1 MNQEGNDILIPD
13 SGEVYLLAGILL
25 TTALFFSIIYFG
37 LNKNRSYLFFT
48 SYSLLGA
55 ISLLLLKSGYLLLFF
70 ITFTLSS
77 LSLLYFFLIFFY
89 PQHSKLIAV
98 SPLGLVVLMI
108 AGIGFFNEM
117 SETIFLILA
126 WFIFMLTLMA
136 CSWISLRAFNSQKYG
151 GRLLFYTTALIFLF
165 NIILIP
171 DSFFISNM
179 SVASGMFILAV
190 TYTVLHD
197 IKKQNELVK
206 SLKFKAVH
214 LENEMLKKSI
224 QPHFLFNTLTILSEW
239 IEEQP
244 ALAVEQIDRL
254 SNEFRLLT
262 RVSGKKLIPIEE
274 ELKICRIHLDIF
286 NAKQGSHFTL
296 ETKNIQTGIQIP
308 PMIFHTL
315 IENGLTHSETDK
327 GRFLIEQLERKAEK
341 AELTTEYKTHF
352 RVTAE
357 PLSNQTES
365 KSGEG
370 LGLAYIKSRLEQA
383 YPGKWNLTSERN
395 NHAWET
401 LIEISG

>member
-1 MNQEGNDILIPD
+1 MGQIDNFIVIPD
-13 SGEVYLLAGILL
+13 SGGVYLLIGILL
-25 TTALFFSIIYFG
+25 ATALFFSIIYFG
-37 LNKNRSYLFFT
+37 LNKNRSYLFFS

-55 ISLLLLKSGYLLLFF
+55 FSLLFLKSGHMLLFF

-77 LSLLYFFLIFFY
+77 LSLLYFFLTFFY
-89 PQHSKLIAV
+89 PFHSKLIAV
-98 SPLGLVVLMI
+98 SPLGLVLLMI
-108 AGIGFFNEM
+108 AGIGYFDEM

-136 CSWISLRAFNSQKYG
+136 CSWISLRAYNSQKYG
-151 GRLLFYTTALIFLF
+151 GRLLFYTTTLIFLY

-179 SVASGMFILAV
+179 SLASGMFILAV

-206 SLKFKAVH
+206 SLRFKAVH

-224 QPHFLFNTLTILSEW
+224 QPHFLFNTLTVLSEW

-254 SNEFRLLT
+254 SKEFRFLT

-274 ELKICRIHLDIF
+274 ELKVCQIHLDMF
-286 NAKQGSHFTL
+286 NAKQDSHFTL
-296 ETKNIQTGIQIP
+296 ETKNIQTGTQIP

-315 IENGLTHSETDK
+315 IENGLTHSDTDK
-327 GRFLIEQLERKAEK
+327 GRFLIEQLEM
-341 AELTTEYKTHF
+341 TTEYKTHF
-352 RVTAE
+352 RVTVE
-357 PLSNQTES
+357 PLAKPAES
-365 KSGEG
+365 ESGEG

-383 YPGKWNLTSERN
+383 FPGKWALTSEAKN
-395 NHAWET
+395 NAWET
-401 LIEISG
+401 LIEIAR